1 MKVITLINVGKK
13 SDTISPVLS
22 EKQVITEKERP
33 ARMPICEFVH
43 RNRYS

>member
-13 SDTISPVLS
+13 SDTISEVLS
-22 EKQVITEKERP
+22 EKQVISEKERP
-33 ARMPICEFVH
+33 KRRPIKEFVH